1 MVMEREYVEE
11 VETVPRNGTGRR
23 RQRDIRE
30 EVLAWGLAALG
41 SRALVFVTA
50 ASCLG
55 MAWWTVVH
63 PSTLGIIATA
73 TAAVTVLAPVLIR
86 DIHSS

>member
-1 MVMEREYVEE
+1 MAEREIYEE
-11 VETVPRNGTGRR
+11 VEAIPRNGTGRR
-23 RQRDIRE
+23 RHLDVRE

-63 PSTLGIIATA
+63 PSTLGIVATA
-73 TAAVTVLAPVLIR
+73 TAAVTVLVPVLWR
-86 DIHSS
+86 DSRSGG

>member
-1 MVMEREYVEE
+1 MMDRELIEE
-11 VETVPRNGTGRR
+11 VDRPSLRNLSAPPRR
-23 RQRDIRE
+23 RDLRE

-50 ASCLG
+50 ASCLA
-55 MAWWTVVH
+55 MAGWTVTH

-73 TAAVTVLAPVLIR
+73 TAAVTVLAPILYHDAR
-86 DIHSS
+86 RT